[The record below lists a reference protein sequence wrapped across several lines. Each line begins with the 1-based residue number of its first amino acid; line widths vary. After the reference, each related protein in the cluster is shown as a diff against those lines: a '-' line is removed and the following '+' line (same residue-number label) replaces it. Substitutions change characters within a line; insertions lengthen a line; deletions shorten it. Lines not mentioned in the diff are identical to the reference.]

1 MSIPVIELTGIIED
15 NMSKT
20 PEVENKY
27 MGRRRSNAFSFSGD
41 DFTIGDNV
49 ESTQKQESLINTTL
63 QVVRLKDFANEVRC
77 KRDIDIFVENA
88 SVILDC
94 EELDL
99 ESIIVKMLLV
109 SMLYM
114 CVIYVCVL
122 YIRESLNE

>member
-1 MSIPVIELTGIIED
+1 MDNKRLSIPVIELSGVIED
-15 NMSKT
+15 NVSTT
-20 PEVENKY
+20 PEEANKY
-27 MGRRRSNAFSFSGD
+27 LGRRRSDAFSFSGD

-49 ESTQKQESLINTTL
+49 ECTQKQESLINTTL

-88 SVILDC
+88 SVLLDC

-109 SMLYM
+109 SMLY
-114 CVIYVCVL
+114 
-122 YIRESLNE
+122 IRE